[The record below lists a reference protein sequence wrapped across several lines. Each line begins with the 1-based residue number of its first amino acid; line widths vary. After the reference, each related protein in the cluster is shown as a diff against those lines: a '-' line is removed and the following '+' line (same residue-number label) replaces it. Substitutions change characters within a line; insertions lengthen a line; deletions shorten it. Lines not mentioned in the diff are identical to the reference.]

1 VSTSTHHLWLTR
13 TLLLLSAVLLGL
25 GLVAPC
31 MTIVPS
37 MGEFDGW
44 VRLLKPD
51 MLRATEYSILGG
63 ILSMI
68 AHGNVG
74 IGVLLLAFSGVFP
87 VVKLFALM
95 WGSES
100 AARGLPEGRL
110 ARFAHHAGKW
120 SMLDVLVLGLL
131 VLAIKGLPG
140 NTRIELGWG
149 VYAFAASV
157 VLGLVVTGLSRVA
170 NREVASRES

>member
-1 VSTSTHHLWLTR
+1 MKDLSHNLWLTR
-13 TLLLLSAVLLGL
+13 TLLLVAAVLLGL

-37 MGEFDGW
+37 MGEFTGW

-51 MLRATEYSILGG
+51 YLRPTEYSILGG

-74 IGVLLLAFSGVFP
+74 IGLLLLAFSVVFP

-95 WGSES
+95 WGAERD
-100 AARGLPEGRL
+100 ALGIPEGRL
-110 ARFAHHAGKW
+110 ARFAHQAGKW

-140 NTRIELGWG
+140 NTTIELGWG

-157 VLGLVVTGLSRVA
+157 VLGLIVTAMSR
-170 NREVASRES
+170 RMSKES